1 MKVPKFLVFIGL
13 SMVMLLAACGA
24 SDQAKEIVEYHNS
37 YLKNVNDKGE
47 QLDKIIKQSLQEA
60 NPQAAYQ
67 MQKEKAMP
75 IVQEITDYMKAQEP
89 KTDVV
94 KELHQ
99 MRLDQFEK
107 WEKGI
112 KMKFDAVK
120 QMGEGISQQK
130 TKKLVNKAN
139 EELKKAIELGKKAD
153 EKFLELAEEY
163 NIELDTEQSN

>member
-1 MKVPKFLVFIGL
+1 MKKVLFFIGL
-13 SMVMLLAACGA
+13 SLVMLLTACA

-37 YLKNVNDKGE
+37 YLKNVNHKGKE
-47 QLDKIIKQSLQEA
+47 LDKIIKQSLQEA

-75 IVQEITDYMKAQEP
+75 IVQEITEYMKSQEP

-99 MRLDQFEK
+99 MRLDQFKK

-112 KMKFDAVK
+112 KMKFEAVK
-120 QMGEGISQQK
+120 KMGEGISQ
-130 TKKLVNKAN
+130 KKAKELVDKAN
-139 EELKKAIELGKKAD
+139 KQLKEAINLGKKAD
-153 EKFLELAEEY
+153 EKFLGLVEEY
-163 NIELDTEQSN
+163 NIELETESN